1 MLLDGRIT
9 YKPFLYD
16 KAHDFWLKQQQAH
29 WLPSEVQMASDI
41 QDWAENLTPQEKQVV
56 GGVLKGFIQTE
67 LVVNDYWTTKIAK
80 WFPHPEIVMMG
91 TAFGNMETVHTIG
104 YAYLNDSLGLTE
116 YDAFLQEPTAKAK
129 IDRLIDVKGNDKH
142 DIARSLAI
150 FSGFTEGVSLFS
162 SFAILFNFSRWNKLK
177 GVGQIISWSVRDE
190 SLHSE
195 AGCWLFREFI
205 KEYPEVWTDEVKKSI
220 YEAARVTIELE
231 DDFIDKVF
239 QGCKI
244 EGIDAKDIK
253 QFIRYRA
260 NTKLGELGLK
270 MNWKNIDQEAIKR
283 MSWFDLMTAGVEHTD
298 FFAQKVTSYSK
309 GHVDFSNI
317 WEEGK

>member
-1 MLLDGRIT
+1 
-9 YKPFLYD
+9 
-16 KAHDFWLKQQQAH
+16 
-29 WLPSEVQMASDI
+29 
-41 QDWAENLTPQEKQVV
+41 
-56 GGVLKGFIQTE
+56 
-67 LVVNDYWTTKIAK
+67 
-80 WFPHPEIVMMG
+80 
-91 TAFGNMETVHTIG
+91 VHTIG
-104 YAYLNDSLGLTE
+104 YAYLNDSLGLTN

-129 IDRLIDVKGNDKH
+129 LDRLVDVKGDDKH

-150 FSGFTEGVSLFS
+150 FSAFTEGVSLFS
-162 SFAILFNFSRWNKLK
+162 SFAILFNFSRFNKLK

-205 KEYPEVWTDEVKKSI
+205 KEFPEVWTDEVKKSV
-220 YEAARVTIELE
+220 YQAARDTIELE

-239 QGCKI
+239 ENCNI
-244 EGIDAKDIK
+244 EGIDPHDIK

-270 MNWKNIDQEAIKR
+270 MNWKNIDQDAVKR

-317 WEEGK
+317 WEGK

>member
-1 MLLDGRIT
+1 
-9 YKPFLYD
+9 
-16 KAHDFWLKQQQAH
+16 
-29 WLPSEVQMASDI
+29 
-41 QDWAENLTPQEKQVV
+41 
-56 GGVLKGFIQTE
+56 
-67 LVVNDYWTTKIAK
+67 
-80 WFPHPEIVMMG
+80 
-91 TAFGNMETVHTIG
+91 
-104 YAYLNDSLGLTE
+104 
-116 YDAFLQEPTAKAK
+116 
-129 IDRLIDVKGNDKH
+129 
-142 DIARSLAI
+142 
-150 FSGFTEGVSLFS
+150 
-162 SFAILFNFSRWNKLK
+162 
-177 GVGQIISWSVRDE
+177 
-190 SLHSE
+190 LHSE

-220 YEAARVTIELE
+220 YEAARVTIDLE

-270 MNWKNIDQEAIKR
+270 MNWKNIDQEAVQR

-317 WEEGK
+317 WEGK